1 MNSLTDGPSHR
12 LGSVMAL
19 GALILAACASS
30 SPPASHTALPTCA
43 FNIGDTVQP
52 TGSMGARVPE
62 LGQSVEGFADKA
74 TGGSSSIQIETSEDR
89 VVTITS
95 SKNASSPSVKTC
107 QLPTTP
113 SLPTTSA
120 ANPVVALWPG
130 QTLADLQTD
139 FTGTPHGPVAMAKAF
154 AVDAL
159 GWPVDLPASPPM
171 DPEGDTLPISV
182 GAGNRRCHR
191 KACPW
196 THPAIEVVMAQPFND
211 NLDVRAESNAQWA
224 VREVWSSNLLTNLA
238 VGQAVSPGDLIKVSV
253 FTYSTAGGIQR
264 HDQSVTVPDR
274 TCAPIDLGTFTENLQ
289 GTAYPMHAGLA
300 FGPDCGKPGLG
311 WVSVFLL
318 PKEVPQDALPP
329 DRLAPSG
336 AVTVAAVPVVFAPPS
351 P

>member
-62 LGQSVEGFADKA
+62 LGGSVSGNADKA
-74 TGGSSSIQIETSEDR
+74 NGGSSSISIDTSKDG

-107 QLPTTP
+107 QLPTT
-113 SLPTTSA
+113 SA

-130 QTLADLQTD
+130 QTLADLRTA
-139 FTGTPHGPVAMAKAF
+139 FTGTAHGPVTMAKAF

-159 GWPVDLPASPPM
+159 GWPVDLPASPPL
-171 DPEGDTLPISV
+171 DPEGDTLSISV
-182 GAGNRRCHR
+182 GTGNRRCHR
-191 KACPW
+191 KTCPW
-196 THPAIEVVMAQPFND
+196 TDPAIQVAMAQPFND
-211 NLDVRAESNAQWA
+211 HLDVRAGSTAQWA
-224 VREVWSSNLLTNLA
+224 VREVWSSNLHTNLA
-238 VGQAVSPGDLIKVSV
+238 VGQAVSPGDVIKVSV

-289 GTAYPMHAGLA
+289 GAASPMHAGLA
-300 FGPDCGKPGLG
+300 FGPDCGKSGPG

-318 PKEVPQDALPP
+318 PTEVLHRFLPP

-336 AVTVAAVPVVFAPPS
+336 AVTIAAVPVVFAPAS